1 MLKKIIE
8 IISNLIEYLRNRQLI
23 QAGEDNI
30 KNKIAEAENEASK
43 KISDI
48 QSSVDKLSADDVE
61 RLLDIK
67 VKSK

>member
-48 QSSVDKLSADDVE
+48 QNSVDKLSADDVE